1 MSFLHYEKQ
10 KNEFYTQNDIN
21 RNYIFHKAM
30 LKDTNNDKIK
40 KFETDYFQANYGKI
54 YENIHKIDMEP
65 IVKYEA
71 LILHNFDR
79 ILRHNSENFM
89 PCINYLLC
97 MEKNISEFLL
107 CKGSIFKF
115 IFQDNLDNWIYLDE
129 VDGEIAACAADAGP
143 WNF

>member
-1 MSFLHYEKQ
+1 
-10 KNEFYTQNDIN
+10 
-21 RNYIFHKAM
+21 M

-40 KFETDYFQANYGKI
+40 KFETDYFHANYGKI

-65 IVKYEA
+65 IVKYES

-97 MEKNISEFLL
+97 MEKNISDFLL

-115 IFQDNLDNWIYLDE
+115 IF
-129 VDGEIAACAADAGP
+129 
-143 WNF
+143 